1 MYALGFTLSHIGTMR
16 TSPFSLLLVSG
27 FIAAIT
33 LAFLGC
39 GAEAD
44 GIASPSAQV
53 AHGRE
58 AAVSVDAN
66 AVRWA
71 SGFGFLYGG
80 EVLWLAHDG
89 DTTWWTHSGS
99 VAPLARCTV
108 LPDAKHIALATW
120 STTHVPFIR
129 ASGAL
134 NQWTASGYL
143 DRVDIELGADRFP
156 LGGDA
161 GLDEEMLLASGADV
175 LTSYPFG
182 DPMMGVEERTGVPVM
197 ALAEYAEAHPLG
209 RAEFIKVFGWLT
221 GRLEE
226 ANSAFEAVETAYTQA
241 RDSGLR
247 AALTEGRPVVFAG
260 SSQGGKWTAPGP
272 DGLVAKLLEDAGGAY
287 AFAEG
292 KANSLGLKRVGSN
305 FEVETE
311 QCALIASGCDA
322 FGKVVFAPEG
332 WRVSDALTEAPW
344 FDFQDRTVFHC
355 NTAEVD
361 YFGEAIMEP
370 HEMLADLVHL
380 FHPSI
385 GARDFVYFQ
394 PTPP

>member
-1 MYALGFTLSHIGTMR
+1 MYALGFTLRHIATMR
-16 TSPFSLLLVSG
+16 TAAYPLLLVVG
-27 FIAAIT
+27 FMASIAS
-33 LAFLGC
+33 AFLGC
-39 GAEAD
+39 GTESE
-44 GIASPSAQV
+44 GITSPPGQVIRQV
-53 AHGRE
+53 A
-58 AAVSVDAN
+58 VVDDN
-66 AVRWA
+66 ENEVRWA
-71 SGFGFLYGG
+71 SGFGFRYGG

-89 DTTWWTHSGS
+89 DTTWWVHSGAI
-99 VAPLARCTV
+99 APVNRCTV
-108 LPDAKHIALATW
+108 LPESKHIALATW
-120 STTHVPFIR
+120 STTHVPFVR

-134 NQWTASGYL
+134 DQWTASGYL
-143 DRVDIELGADRFP
+143 DRVDAASDAGRVS

-161 GLDEEMLLASGADV
+161 GLDEERLLASGADV

-182 DPMMGVEERTGVPVM
+182 DPMMGVEERTGIPVM
-197 ALAEYAEAHPLG
+197 ALAEYAETHPLG

-226 ANSAFEAVETAYTQA
+226 AKSAFEEVETAYVQVRDAGLKAA
-241 RDSGLR
+241 R
-247 AALTEGRPVVFAG
+247 TEGRPVVFAG

-287 AFAEG
+287 AFGEG
-292 KANSLGLKRVGSN
+292 RTISLGLKMVGSN

-311 QCALIASGCDA
+311 QCALIAADCDA

-332 WRVSDALTEAPW
+332 WRVSDAVAEAPW
-344 FDFQDRTVFHC
+344 FDFQDRMAFHC

-380 FHPSI
+380 FHPSC

-394 PTPP
+394 PTLP

>member
-1 MYALGFTLSHIGTMR
+1 MYALGFTLRHIGTMK
-16 TSPFSLLLVSG
+16 TSPFPLLLVSG
-27 FIAAIT
+27 FIASMIPV
-33 LAFLGC
+33 FLGC
-39 GAEAD
+39 GTEAGGIVSPSSQIAEGRAEAIQTYD
-44 GIASPSAQV
+44 V
-53 AHGRE
+53 
-58 AAVSVDAN
+58 
-66 AVRWA
+66 VRWA
-71 SGFGFLYGG
+71 KGFGFEHGA

-89 DTTWWTHSGS
+89 DTTWGGHSGS
-99 VAPLARCTV
+99 VAPLDRCTV
-108 LPDAKHIALATW
+108 LPEAKQIQLATW
-120 STTHVPFIR
+120 STTHVPFVR

-134 NQWTASGYL
+134 DHWAASGYL
-143 DRVDIELGADRFP
+143 DRVDMEPGFDRVP

-182 DPMMGVEERTGVPVM
+182 DPMTGVEERTGIPVM
-197 ALAEYAEAHPLG
+197 ALAEYAETHPLG
-209 RAEFIKVFGWLT
+209 RAEFVKVFGWLT

-226 ANSAFEAVETAYTQA
+226 ANGAFEAVEKAYINA
-241 RDSGLR
+241 RDLGFR
-247 AALTEGRPVVFAG
+247 AADAEGRPVVFAG

-272 DGLVAKLLEDAGGAY
+272 EGLVASLLNDAGGAY
-287 AFAEG
+287 AFGEG
-292 KANSLGLKRVGSN
+292 RATALGLKKVGSN

-311 QCALIASGCDA
+311 QCALIAAGCDA
-322 FGKVVFAPEG
+322 FGKVVFAPKG
-332 WRVSDALTEAPW
+332 WTVSDALGEAPW
-344 FDFQDRTVFHC
+344 FDFQGRMAFHC

-385 GARDFVYFQ
+385 GAREFVYFQ